1 MNSSGSGHL
10 LACFNHSFNF
20 STCDWSVHIFY
31 FFLVHSEKETAFQEF
46 VHLHIVV
53 SRRNFRTAL
62 MGSISGHLSHNAQC
76 TNDLGCN
83 SITFPEVPLT
93 TRFLE
98 STVLS
103 MQRNLEFPKIE
114 GKIK

>member
-1 MNSSGSGHL
+1 
-10 LACFNHSFNF
+10 
-20 STCDWSVHIFY
+20 
-31 FFLVHSEKETAFQEF
+31 
-46 VHLHIVV
+46 
-53 SRRNFRTAL
+53 

-103 MQRNLEFPKIE
+103 MQGNLEFPKIE
-114 GKIK
+114 GKIKWKLLEFYTIALIVNIRLLAYNKNEREFVPTIMWPEQLVSSRRHMKN

>member
-1 MNSSGSGHL
+1 
-10 LACFNHSFNF
+10 
-20 STCDWSVHIFY
+20 
-31 FFLVHSEKETAFQEF
+31 
-46 VHLHIVV
+46 
-53 SRRNFRTAL
+53 